1 MILTNSRGLAA
12 EFSSVGACLKKLTYK
27 GLEIAKDGVVVGRY
41 ANRIAG
47 GRFSIGGTEYRLVQN
62 EGENTNHGGP
72 DNFTVREWKEE
83 MLDFYE
89 QPVKNPAE
97 CVSLRYS
104 LVSPDGDQGF
114 PGTLKL
120 SVRYTLTGDNELII
134 KFEAVSDKDTVVNL
148 TNHAYFN
155 LNGGGPIKNHLIWV
169 DTNAYTETDEAK
181 IPTGRILPTEGT
193 DFDLIQ
199 GPQYLVDLDRNFV
212 LNGSGLRRVAQLKG
226 LESGLTL
233 SCFTDQPGMQIY
245 NTPDRICLETQH
257 FPDSPHHPEFP
268 ETLLRV
274 GEKFRSTTIF
284 KISL

>member
-1 MILTNSRGLAA
+1 MKLSNKRGLEA
-12 EFSSVGACLKKLTYK
+12 EFSPMGACLKKLSYN
-27 GLEIAKDGVVVGRY
+27 GLEIAKDGIIVGRY

-47 GRFSIGGTEYRLVQN
+47 GSFEIGGTRYQLVRN

-72 DNFTVREWKEE
+72 DNFAAREWTEE
-83 MLDFYE
+83 MLDFYD
-89 QPVKNPAE
+89 QPTRNAAE
-97 CVSLRYS
+97 CVSLRYT

-114 PGTLKL
+114 PGRLKL
-120 SVRYTLTGDNELII
+120 TVRYTVTGDNELVI
-134 KFEAVSDKDTVVNL
+134 KYEAVSDKDTVINV

-155 LNGGGPIKNHLIWV
+155 MNGGGPAVNHLIWV
-169 DTNAYTETDEAK
+169 DTNARTETDEQL

-193 DFDLIQ
+193 KFDLIT
-199 GPQYLVDLDRNFV
+199 GPQYPGDLDNNFV

-245 NTPDRICLETQH
+245 NTEDRICLETQH
-257 FPDSPHHPEFP
+257 FPDSPNHPEFP
-268 ETLLRV
+268 STLLRA

-284 KISL
+284 KI